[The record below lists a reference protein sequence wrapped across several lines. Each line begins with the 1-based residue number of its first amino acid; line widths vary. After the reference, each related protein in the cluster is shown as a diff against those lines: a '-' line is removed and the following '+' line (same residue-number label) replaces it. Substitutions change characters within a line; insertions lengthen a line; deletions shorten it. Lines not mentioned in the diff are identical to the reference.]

1 LENVKRL
8 PKNKLMKVGPP
19 TGAPLWE
26 RRPRRDADRGQA
38 GSYRILGFA
47 WVTASW
53 ESKLEL
59 LPSCVPKLE
68 LGNKKTASW
77 ESKLELLPSC
87 VPKLELGNKKK
98 EKIEAGASAQLCSE
112 AGAWE
117 QQEQYSQTAFKR
129 LL

>member
-68 LGNKKTASW
+68 LGNKK
-77 ESKLELLPSC
+77 
-87 VPKLELGNKKK
+87 K
-98 EKIEAGASAQLCSE
+98 EKIEAGASTQLCSQ

-117 QQEQYSQTAFKR
+117 QEEEYSQTAFKR